1 MSVQG
6 LEGGTP
12 FISNV
17 VRTPVVA
24 PVQPAP
30 TTGVPAGASLT
41 QVENAAKNDTSR
53 ATKPVAST
61 ELPPEAAIQ
70 SAVDIRQGLVNNTTV
85 TFVKIEGVNDGDVAY
100 TIPLGYE
107 EYTKEAGVSDEK
119 PAQVRY
125 SI

>member
-12 FISNV
+12 FISNI

-30 TTGVPAGASLT
+30 SVGVPVGAPLT
-41 QVENAAKNDTSR
+41 QVENAAKPAAPTD
-53 ATKPVAST
+53 
-61 ELPPEAAIQ
+61 LPPEAAVQ

-107 EYTKEAGVSDEK
+107 EYTREAGISEEK

>member
-17 VRTPVVA
+17 VRAPVAA

-30 TTGVPAGASLT
+30 AAGLPVGASLA
-41 QVENAAKNDTSR
+41 QVEKAAPDKARS
-53 ATKPVAST
+53 TKPVSST
-61 ELPPEAAIQ
+61 DLPPEAAVQ
-70 SAVDIRQGLVNNTTV
+70 SAVDIKQGLINNTTV
-85 TFVKIEGVNDGDVAY
+85 TFVKIDGLNDGDVAY
-100 TIPLGYE
+100 TIPVGYE